1 MILSFFK
8 RPTVDVEDI
17 WRHNG
22 EVSSFLLTALII
34 VVGWNCAGKYYNE
47 LPDNLQRFLCN
58 ILYVSIGW
66 VNRFSALIVFQ
77 LIKFY
82 RYSPVSLE
90 KLSKASHSKL
100 LPLWKF
106 LNFLGLQMISCTLS
120 RMQNQLESIFC
131 IDRIPIEM
139 VSCYPPLF
147 LSPPCIKRQLDS
159 LWLFP
164 SKYCAYNSSSFCLE
178 MGRSEA
184 LSGLSRFLLFAL
196 PFWLKCLMSCVGELE
211 PFFVVC
217 QTEVAWLWRQSWILK
232 NGGQN

>member
-1 MILSFFK
+1 MNRGMILSFFK

-17 WRHNG
+17 WRTQWRG
-22 EVSSFLLTALII
+22 KLLILLTALII
-34 VVGWNCAGKYYNE
+34 VVGWNCAGKYYDE
-47 LPDNLQRFLCN
+47 LPDNLQRFVCN

-120 RMQNQLESIFC
+120 RMQNQLESN
-131 IDRIPIEM
+131 
-139 VSCYPPLF
+139 F
-147 LSPPCIKRQLDS
+147 LYRQNPNRDGKL
-159 LWLFP
+159 LAVITPTQVACHW
-164 SKYCAYNSSSFCLE
+164 CT
-178 MGRSEA
+178 
-184 LSGLSRFLLFAL
+184 LSHVNVMIVC
-196 PFWLKCLMSCVGELE
+196 WTELH
-211 PFFVVC
+211 FF
-217 QTEVAWLWRQSWILK
+217 
-232 NGGQN
+232 

>member
-1 MILSFFK
+1 MDLIRHEKESPFYLAKWTEVWYYLSSRDLLLMLKIFG
-8 RPTVDVEDI
+8 E
-17 WRHNG
+17 HNG

-34 VVGWNCAGKYYNE
+34 VVGWNCAGKYYE

-120 RMQNQLESIFC
+120 RMQNQLESIFL
-131 IDRIPIEM
+131 
-139 VSCYPPLF
+139 Y
-147 LSPPCIKRQLDS
+147 RQNPNRDG
-159 LWLFP
+159 
-164 SKYCAYNSSSFCLE
+164 K
-178 MGRSEA
+178 
-184 LSGLSRFLLFAL
+184 LLATDV
-196 PFWLKCLMSCVGELE
+196 PWAMSV
-211 PFFVVC
+211 
-217 QTEVAWLWRQSWILK
+217 
-232 NGGQN
+232 